1 MSGKFGPKWSKE
13 RAARWVKAYRKIG
26 NVTFACDAADITPK
40 TFYAWMERGSQ
51 GERPYQDFYYEA
63 RQARAARASS
73 LVRLTEKDKGGPA
86 FLLERLF
93 PAEFGPSGKSGRDAM
108 QTLLELVFPLIDESA
123 RSQVLDALDTIE
135 RQRSGGGQS
144 ELADS
149 AADRA
154 GSSVIETTGH
164 AVRLGPG
171 EPEPGPE

>member
-1 MSGKFGPKWSKE
+1 MHSKLTE
-13 RAARWVKAYRKIG
+13 VLGNQLVKAYRELGAVSFSCDAVGISR
-26 NVTFACDAADITPK
+26 VTFYD
-40 TFYAWMERGSQ
+40 WMRRGEA
-51 GERPYQDFYYEA
+51 GEEPYQSLYFRM
-63 RQARAARASS
+63 RQARSKNAKALMVAAR
-73 LVRLTEKDKGGPA
+73 KDKGGPA

-93 PAEFGPSGKSGRDAM
+93 PAEFGASGKSGRDAM

-123 RSQVLDALDTIE
+123 RGQVLDALDTIE
-135 RQRSGGGQS
+135 RRRSGGGES

-171 EPEPGPE
+171 EPEPGPK

>member
-1 MSGKFGPKWSKE
+1 MPSKYTDALGNQLVKAYTQLGAISFTCDAVGINKTTLYDWMHRGANGE
-13 RAARWVKAYRKIG
+13 EPYQSLYFRMRAARVKKAKALM
-26 NVTFACDAADITPK
+26 VAA
-40 TFYAWMERGSQ
+40 A
-51 GERPYQDFYYEA
+51 
-63 RQARAARASS
+63 
-73 LVRLTEKDKGGPA
+73 KDKGGPQ

-93 PAEFGPSGKSGRDAM
+93 PADFGASGKSARDAM
-108 QTLLELVFPLIDESA
+108 QTLLEQVFPLISESA
-123 RSQVLDALDTIE
+123 RGEVLDALDTIE
-135 RQRSGGGQS
+135 RRRSGGGES